1 MVMRQLE
8 ESFYS
13 LTLFGPFVGPDMK
26 LGRKNIREKKHEPE
40 VFIAGAQDCIFKI
53 NVAEPA
59 TKSKA

>member
-13 LTLFGPFVGPDMK
+13 LTLFGPFVGPNMK
-26 LGRKNIREKKHEPE
+26 LGRTKHEPE